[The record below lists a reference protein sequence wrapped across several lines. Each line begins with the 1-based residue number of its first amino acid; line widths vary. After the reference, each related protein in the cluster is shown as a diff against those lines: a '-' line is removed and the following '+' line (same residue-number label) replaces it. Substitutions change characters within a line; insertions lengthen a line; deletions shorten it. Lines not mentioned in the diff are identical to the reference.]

1 MPYALRERIERL
13 ALFPLHRARE
23 QLGDNYDL
31 LIEKSNDLMLGKSN
45 RHEKSAIASHY
56 RQQYDEMLRKRA
68 GGVIGYLEFMGW

>member
-1 MPYALRERIERL
+1 MGCHMHFEGNPHEFVQWARER
-13 ALFPLHRARE
+13 
-23 QLGDNYDL
+23 LGDNYDV
-31 LIEKSNDLMLGKSN
+31 LIEKSNNLMLGKSN